1 MSYSEARIQ
10 ALETEVS
17 NLRQENQRIRLKID
31 SLTRYIKQLELEELA
46 KFNINK

>member
-10 ALETEVS
+10 ALETEVF

-31 SLTRYIKQLELEELA
+31 FLTGEIRKLELEEWA

>member
-10 ALETEVS
+10 AFESEVS

-31 SLTRYIKQLELEELA
+31 SLTRYIKQLELEEWD

>member
-10 ALETEVS
+10 ALETEVF

-31 SLTRYIKQLELEELA
+31 FLTGEIRKLELEEWD